1 MRLPI
6 LTFFLGFSI
15 VASAAGA
22 SDTPS
27 AAAIVVRNE
36 MPVLS
41 SDGVRVALVNHVPG
55 NERAYGPDEMF
66 FTADRFYK
74 LRRIYAREVSIS
86 AGTVRLKMT
95 AAQFRA
101 RNQNPD

>member
-1 MRLPI
+1 MRNI
-6 LTFFLGFSI
+6 FLTLVLGLSI
-15 VASAAGA
+15 VTGNAHANDAPLDA
-22 SDTPS
+22 T
-27 AAAIVVRNE
+27 IVVRND
-36 MPVLS
+36 MPVVS
-41 SDGVRVALVNHVPG
+41 SDGARVAVVNHVPG

-74 LRRIYAREVSIS
+74 LRRIYAREVSVA